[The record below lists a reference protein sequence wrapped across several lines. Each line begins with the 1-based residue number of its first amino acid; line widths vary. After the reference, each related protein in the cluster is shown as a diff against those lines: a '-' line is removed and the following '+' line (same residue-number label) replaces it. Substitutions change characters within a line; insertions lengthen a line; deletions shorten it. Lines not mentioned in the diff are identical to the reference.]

1 MSENKPLTRQQ
12 WYVLIAAFL
21 GWMFDGL
28 EMGLFPLAA
37 RPAVRDLM
45 KTVTESGVTQYPAE
59 AIVGDWSGWLMTC
72 FLLGAAAGGLLFGWL
87 GDRLGRVRTMAL
99 SIAVYAVFTGLCCFA
114 TAPWHLGVLRFC
126 AAVGMGGEWAL
137 GVALVMECWPEK
149 FRPILAGVIGAAANF
164 GFLAIS
170 LIAVLFI
177 VDEETWRW
185 IMVVGAAPAVLAV
198 LVLVMIPESER
209 WKESVKASKS
219 KPIREVFGTRL
230 LRPTLLGICFAGVP
244 LIATWGA
251 VSGFLPIWTDQ
262 LAGGER
268 TLEVTVSVLESAGDR
283 VTLRTL
289 ESAEY
294 LKVSDDGAADSPQGH
309 PVDDVAAPRYEAKR
323 THNLEKT
330 PSPGKEFKYRV
341 TVTNRGRR
349 AGTGVTVGDRL
360 QIDIFDASSIKL
372 KAPEA
377 TDVSFDAATGELVWT
392 IGELEH
398 KDPHAKGWI
407 QTVLSIGAILGCFI
421 GALLANWLGRRPAYF
436 VLCLTSLI
444 SCAYLFNCLSQYNAQ
459 FIAVAAVAG
468 LTSAAFYGWLP
479 LYLPELF
486 PTRVRATGQGV
497 AFNFARI
504 LAAGGAQLTAV
515 LIIAFDGSYPKAC
528 AIIVLIYLVGM
539 VLIWFAPETKG
550 KPLPE

>member
-1 MSENKPLTRQQ
+1 VAESKPLTRQQ

-37 RPAVRDLM
+37 RPAVRDLL
-45 KTVTESGVTQYPAE
+45 KTVGESGVYEYPAE
-59 AIVGDWSGWLMTC
+59 AIVGIWGGRLMTC
-72 FLLGAAAGGLLFGWL
+72 FLLGAAAGGLVFGWL
-87 GDRLGRVRTMAL
+87 GDRLGRVRTMAI

-114 TAPWHLGVLRFC
+114 TAPWQLGVLRFL

-149 FRPILAGVIGAAANF
+149 LRPILAGVIGAAANF
-164 GFLAIS
+164 GFLTIS
-170 LIAVLFI
+170 LIAVLFV

-198 LVLVMIPESER
+198 FVLVMIPESER
-209 WKESVKASKS
+209 WRESVKTSKS

-244 LIATWGA
+244 LIVTWGA

-268 TLEVTVSVLESAGDR
+268 TLEVTASVLESAGDR
-283 VTLRTL
+283 LTLRTL
-289 ESAEY
+289 ESIEHVKAR
-294 LKVSDDGAADSPQGH
+294 DGGMADSPESH
-309 PVDDVAAPRYEAKR
+309 PVDDVAPPRYEVKK
-323 THNLEKT
+323 THSLKEV
-330 PSPGKEFKYRV
+330 PSAGDEFKYRM
-341 TVTNRGRR
+341 TVTNRGGRL
-349 AGTGVTVGDRL
+349 GTDVTVEDRL
-360 QIDIFDASSIKL
+360 PVDVFDPSSIKL
-372 KAPEA
+372 KAPESTEA
-377 TDVSFDAATGELVWT
+377 SFNAATGGLVWT
-392 IGELEH
+392 IAELEH
-398 KDPHAKGWI
+398 KNPHAKGWI

-421 GALLANWLGRRPAYF
+421 GPLLGNWLGRRPAYF

-444 SCAYLFNCLSQYNAQ
+444 SCTYLFNFFSEYDTR
-459 FIAVAAVAG
+459 FIVVASVAG

-504 LAAGGAQLTAV
+504 LAAGGTQLTGV

-528 AIIVLIYLVGM
+528 AIIVLFYLVGM